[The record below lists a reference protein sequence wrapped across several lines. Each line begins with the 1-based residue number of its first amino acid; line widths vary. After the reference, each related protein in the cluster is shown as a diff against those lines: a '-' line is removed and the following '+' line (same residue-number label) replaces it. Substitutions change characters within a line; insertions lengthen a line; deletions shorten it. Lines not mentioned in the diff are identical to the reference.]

1 MNRTR
6 VWILACAVG
15 CFAAGMS
22 VGLAFPSVVAAC
34 STAVDTSGSDES
46 FVRRFTADY
55 GLGSNQQRQLRA
67 VLQRRAESE
76 REVFRAASDL
86 PAAVAAGLEAV
97 RRRASER
104 VRALLNDQQR
114 ADYDRAVLPE
124 GK

>member
-1 MNRTR
+1 
-6 VWILACAVG
+6 
-15 CFAAGMS
+15 MS